1 MARLYIIIFIVAI
14 VGTLGYGAYYIYN
27 DIMSRMATLRDNNA
41 KMEVAIQSK
50 DAVINEIQNNLNKQI
65 ALTQNLQSGLS
76 KIEQENNV
84 IKEQIDNIN
93 ILENSINDTEETEK
107 AINEQVDLI
116 FDGISSATK

>member
-14 VGTLGYGAYYIYN
+14 LAGLGYGAYYIYN

-50 DAVINEIQNNLNKQI
+50 DAVINDIQNNLNKQI
-65 ALTQNLQSGLS
+65 ELTKTLQGGLA
-76 KIEQENNV
+76 KIEQDNNV

-93 ILENSINDTEETEK
+93 ILENSINNTNETEK
-107 AINEQVDLI
+107 NINEQVDLI
-116 FDGISSATK
+116 FDGISTATQ